1 MILKRKVKA
10 GVLLYALLMAAI
22 FTLLLQFY
30 LGRVRASHIQQLAQ
44 EEASK
49 AYLIAT
55 IVKDQK
61 DANLTVEGAQV
72 TVESKNE
79 RLDVTVTLS
88 SKGRYHY
95 TFHTTPKTDV
105 SSSSQSSTNVSY
117 SLTHE
122 ETIPSTSVTELKTDQ
137 DTPDS
142 QKS

>member
-1 MILKRKVKA
+1 MILRRKVKA

-30 LGRVRASHIQQLAQ
+30 LGRVKASRIQQLAQ

-55 IVKDQK
+55 LARNQK
-61 DANLTVEGAQV
+61 DADLTFEGAKV
-72 TVESKNE
+72 TVESKGEN
-79 RLDVTVTLS
+79 LVVTVTLS

-95 TFHTTPKTDV
+95 TFHTTPKTEV

-117 SLTHE
+117 SSTQE

-137 DTPDS
+137 DTS
-142 QKS
+142 NSSKS